1 MRIVELILD
10 EEQEI
15 GIEAISVVENPA
27 IEEDF
32 IALKS
37 QEFKLAEVDKEKR
50 ILMGA
55 LLIPNKPIY
64 RRNGEDEYYIYFSKD
79 TVLKASQMYLM
90 QGKQNNS
97 TLEHQYQLNG
107 LSLVESWIVED
118 KVHDKSV
125 KYGMDLPLGT
135 WVGAV
140 KVNNEQIWQEF
151 VKTGK
156 VKGFSIEGY
165 FADKMERPKEAIK
178 DFSSDKLLQDL
189 DQQEAE
195 YLLGQVKAIIKNDK
209 RYSSGKKTTLE
220 SYSDY
225 PDAVKNNAKRGIDLN
240 KKVNNKCATEVGK
253 IRAQQLA
260 QGKAISEETIKRMYS
275 YLSRAEE
282 YYDEN
287 DKEACGTISY
297 LLWGGLAGKR
307 YAAKK
312 LKEFGELSLAS
323 MVINE
328 DFAIIDDRLA
338 YATQEKAEEMA
349 KNIGCKGFHTH
360 DFEGKTWYMPCETH
374 IKDEMYGKCPK
385 GFKKKNGKCV
395 RMAEVGERG
404 GIRKSPK
411 APKSDTPNP
420 NPKGKGTAKG
430 DASTSR
436 GAKVSKADEAT
447 LKKKSDDFNERYKEK
462 LGYGVNVGMLK
473 TVFQRGLGAFNVS
486 RSPRV
491 RSASQWAFA
500 RVNAFLYLVKNGRP
514 QNAKYKG
521 DNDLLPKGHPKS
533 DKK

>member
-37 QEFKLAEVDKEKR
+37 QAFKLAEVDKEKR

-97 TLEHQYQLNG
+97 TLEHQYQING

-140 KVNNEQIWQEF
+140 KVNNEQIWNEF

-165 FADKMERPKEAIK
+165 FADKMERPKESIK
-178 DFSSDKLLQDL
+178 DELAKIEEA
-189 DQQEAE
+189 EAE
-195 YLLGQVKAIIKNDK
+195 YLLAQVKAIIKNDK
-209 RYSSGKKTTLE
+209 RVKGGKKMVLE

-225 PDAVKNNAKRGIDLN
+225 PSGVKNNAKRGLELN
-240 KKVNNKCATEVGK
+240 EKVNNKCATQVGK

-260 QGKAISEETIKRMYS
+260 QGKPISKETIKRMYS

-282 YYDEN
+282 YYDEG
-287 DKEACGTISY
+287 DTKACGTISY
-297 LLWGGLAGKR
+297 LLWGGKAGKR
-307 YAAKK
+307 WAESK
-312 LKEFGELSLAS
+312 LKELGEIELAS
-323 MVINE
+323 EVIN
-328 DFAIIDDRLA
+328 DSMAIIDDRLA
-338 YATQEKAEEMA
+338 YATKELAIKAA
-349 KNIGCKGFHTH
+349 QDIGCDKYHEH
-360 DFEGKTWYMPCETH
+360 EFEGKTWFMPCEQH
-374 IKDEMYGKCPK
+374 NLKAPCQAGYEQYGMKM
-385 GFKKKNGKCV
+385 KNGKLV
-395 RMAEVGERG
+395 
-404 GIRKSPK
+404 
-411 APKSDTPNP
+411 PNCIP
-420 NPKGKGTAKG
+420 IK
-430 DASTSR
+430 
-436 GAKVSKADEAT
+436 
-447 LKKKSDDFNERYKEK
+447 
-462 LGYGVNVGMLK
+462 
-473 TVFQRGLGAFNVS
+473 
-486 RSPRV
+486 
-491 RSASQWAFA
+491 
-500 RVNAFLYLVKNGRP
+500 
-514 QNAKYKG
+514 
-521 DNDLLPKGHPKS
+521 
-533 DKK
+533 